1 MITRPVRCKKC
12 GVTFQLTYPEKLSD
26 IGLETIRYCP
36 PCLNTE
42 ILKHESSAKKKEE
55 QTQ

>member
-12 GVTFQLTYPEKLSD
+12 GVTFPLTYPEKLSD

-36 PCLNTE
+36 TCLNTE